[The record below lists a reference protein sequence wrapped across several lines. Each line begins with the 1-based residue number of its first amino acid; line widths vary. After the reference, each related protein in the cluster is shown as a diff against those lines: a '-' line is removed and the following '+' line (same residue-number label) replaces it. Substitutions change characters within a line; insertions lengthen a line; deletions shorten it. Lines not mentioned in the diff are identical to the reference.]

1 MSAMQFSYVC
11 PECGKVFD
19 PASFVWRCPF
29 CEVPLDLMPY
39 AISLPLEAIKA
50 RPATLWRY
58 REALPF
64 APDCTGWEV
73 VTMGEGMTPL
83 MPLLPPASLPVQ
95 PALLPA
101 QPLGTRHTPPHPV
114 PPGMAAVQV
123 APLPAPAGEP
133 PALQAEVLLK
143 VEYMMPTLSFK
154 DRGAAVLIAKAR
166 ELGAARVIADSSGN
180 AGTAVAAYA
189 ARAGLACEVYVPA
202 SASPKKLKQMV
213 AHGATVHAIPG
224 SREDTAAAAI
234 AAVERGGAFY
244 ASHVYNPFFFQGTKT
259 YAYELW
265 EQLGSAPEVLV
276 LPVGN
281 GTLLLGAY
289 YGFKDL
295 LRLGLIERLP
305 RILAVQAE
313 GCAPLA
319 RAFAAGERGA
329 VPVVNTG
336 TEAEGIAIAAPARHR
351 QILAAIRESDGLILT
366 VSDAAIEAAR
376 HDLARAGCYVEP
388 TAAAPY
394 AGLLRYIN
402 DSMSG
407 RLPIPHAPLFA
418 GTERVVV
425 PLCGAGLKA
434 N

>member
-1 MSAMQFSYVC
+1 MPFTYIC
-11 PECGKVFD
+11 PECGKDFD

-29 CEVPLDLMPY
+29 CKVPLDLMPFEM
-39 AISLPLEAIKA
+39 SLPLEAIKA
-50 RPATLWRY
+50 RPVTLWRY

-64 APDCTGWEV
+64 AADYTGWEV
-73 VTMGEGMTPL
+73 VTMGEGMSPL
-83 MPLLPPASLPVQ
+83 MPFNA
-95 PALLPA
+95 
-101 QPLGTRHTPPHPV
+101 RTPN
-114 PPGMAAVQV
+114 
-123 APLPAPAGEP
+123 
-133 PALQAEVLLK
+133 VLLK
-143 VEYMMPTLSFK
+143 VEYLMPTLSFK

-180 AGTAVAAYA
+180 AGTAIAAYA

-202 SASPKKLKQMV
+202 SASPKKLKQMA

-265 EQLGSAPEVLV
+265 EQLGGAPEVLV

-281 GTLLLGAY
+281 GTLVLGAY
-289 YGFKDL
+289 YGFNDL
-295 LRLGLIERLP
+295 LKLGLIERLP
-305 RILAVQAE
+305 RMLAVQAE

-319 RAFAAGERGA
+319 RAFAAGERDA
-329 VPVVNTG
+329 APVVNIG

-351 QILAAIRESDGLILT
+351 EILAAVRDTNGLILT

-376 HDLARAGCYVEP
+376 HDLARQGFYVEP

-394 AGLLRYIN
+394 AGLVEYVN
-402 DSMSG
+402 GSMSG
-407 RLPIPHAPLFA
+407 QLPIPHEPLFA
-418 GTERVVV
+418 GNPLRGEGTERVVV

-434 N
+434 G

>member
-1 MSAMQFSYVC
+1 MMQFSYVC
-11 PECGKVFD
+11 PECGKDFD

-29 CEVPLDLMPY
+29 CEVPLDLMPFEMR
-39 AISLPLEAIKA
+39 LPLEAIKA

-64 APDCTGWEV
+64 APNYTGWEA
-73 VTMGEGMTPL
+73 VTLGEGMTPL
-83 MPLLPPASLPVQ
+83 V
-95 PALLPA
+95 
-101 QPLGTRHTPPHPV
+101 
-114 PPGMAAVQV
+114 
-123 APLPAPAGEP
+123 PLPGETP
-133 PALQAEVLLK
+133 GLQAARVLLK
-143 VEYMMPTLSFK
+143 AEYLMPTLSFK

-166 ELGAARVIADSSGN
+166 ELGAKRVIADSSGN
-180 AGTAVAAYA
+180 AGTAIAAYA

-202 SASPKKLKQMV
+202 SASPKKLKQIA

-234 AAVERGGAFY
+234 AAVERGDVFY

-319 RAFAAGERGA
+319 RAFATGERDA
-329 VPVVNTG
+329 APVVNTG

-351 QILAAIRESDGLILT
+351 EILAAVRDTNGLIIT

-376 HDLARAGCYVEP
+376 HELARAGFYVEP

-394 AGLLRYIN
+394 AGLVEYVN
-402 DSMSG
+402 GSMSG
-407 RLPIPHAPLFA
+407 RLPIPHEPLFA
-418 GTERVVV
+418 GNLLRGEGSERVVV

-434 N
+434 G